1 MKILSLKQY
10 TPAIT
15 SPSKAEELYKL
26 IKDND
31 PFNNVIIIDLGGI
44 ETMTTQCAKIIFG
57 QLYIELGADVFYQN
71 IELKNC
77 SEGLQIVIE
86 FGIEHAL
93 MQKK

>member
-15 SPSKAEELYKL
+15 SPSKADELYNL
-26 IKDND
+26 IKDNN
-31 PFNNVIIIDLGGI
+31 PIKNVIIIDLDGI